1 MSSLSYSFPDAAD
14 RDTDE
19 TVARDDTP
27 PSWIFWLSLI
37 LVWVAMFSIE
47 HRLNNASV
55 EVAEYSDGKPE
66 ALDSEGSSALRQL
79 SVVALGLMGAALLVI
94 PTKLAVSPN
103 WLLFSAIAA
112 LATLL
117 SISASW
123 SNDSILT
130 LKRSSQ
136 PILLV
141 LAALGIAKH
150 CRAIDVCRFAAMF
163 SGTVLLIG
171 FVASCVSGTF
181 LTGDAYRFG
190 GTLHPNSQA
199 VNCAILSLS
208 SLALFWNRDE
218 AGAFHWRWMVPF
230 VLGLAFLLLT
240 RSRTTTIAFAAGLGM
255 FGLVGLSWRARF
267 VLFLCAATGLLAGA
281 CLLLIPD
288 SSADGALMGM
298 LRMGREDEDIGSL
311 TGRLPIWQAI
321 SGDIAKQ
328 PFLGYG
334 YGGFWTDQQVWDY
347 SFIRHWEFNHAHSAY
362 LESLLNLGLVGLSLG
377 LFLVLNSARTAAT
390 NFGSSGDVGFRFIAA
405 LMVLALVH
413 GLVDS
418 NFVIFGFA
426 PFLIMLCISVVALR
440 ARTTLVADRTP
451 APSATIGY
459 APIKF
464 GRQTAK

>member
-1 MSSLSYSFPDAAD
+1 MSSFSHSFPDAAD
-14 RDTDE
+14 RDPKE
-19 TVARDDTP
+19 IVARDDAS
-27 PSWIFWLSLI
+27 PSWMFWLSLI

-66 ALDSEGSSALRQL
+66 ALDSEGSSASRQL

-94 PTKLAVSPN
+94 PTKLAVSPS
-103 WLLFSAIAA
+103 WLLFSAMAA

-117 SISASW
+117 LISASW
-123 SNDSILT
+123 SDDSILT

-171 FVASCVSGTF
+171 VVASCASGTF

-218 AGAFHWRWMVPF
+218 TGAFQWRWTVPF
-230 VLGLAFLLLT
+230 AFGLAFLLLT
-240 RSRTTTIAFAAGLGM
+240 RSRTTTIAYAAGVVM
-255 FGLVGLSWRARF
+255 FGSVGLSWRARF
-267 VLFLCAATGLLAGA
+267 ALFLWAAAGLLAGA

-328 PFLGYG
+328 PILGYG

-362 LESLLNLGLVGLSLG
+362 LESLLNLGFVGLLLG
-377 LFLVLNSARTAAT
+377 LFLVLSSAGAAAT
-390 NFGSSGDVGFRFIAA
+390 NFASTGDVGFRFIAA

-426 PFLIMLCISVVALR
+426 PLLIMLCISVVALR
-440 ARTTLVADRTP
+440 ARATPVADP
-451 APSATIGY
+451 APTLSARIEYT
-459 APIKF
+459 PVVF